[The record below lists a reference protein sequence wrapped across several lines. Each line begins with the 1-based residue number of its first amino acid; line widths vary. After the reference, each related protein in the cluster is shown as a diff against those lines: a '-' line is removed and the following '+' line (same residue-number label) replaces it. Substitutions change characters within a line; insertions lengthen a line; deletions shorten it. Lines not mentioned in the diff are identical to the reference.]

1 MVKLDNT
8 IVDGN
13 NLPQASIFYPKSKKA
28 VASAKS
34 FLEQLAIF
42 FKRNDIGR
50 IAMNKKIYNLEDFDQ
65 LGNYHHMGGTRMG
78 DNINTSVVDK
88 NLKVHNLSNLYTSG
102 SSNFFTGCYSNPT
115 FTIIQLSLRLA
126 DNIKKVLT

>member
-1 MVKLDNT
+1 
-8 IVDGN
+8 
-13 NLPQASIFYPKSKKA
+13 
-28 VASAKS
+28 
-34 FLEQLAIF
+34 
-42 FKRNDIGR
+42 
-50 IAMNKKIYNLEDFDQ
+50 MNKKIYNLEDFDQ

-88 NLKVHNLSNLYTSG
+88 NLKVHNLSNLYTGG

-126 DNIKKVLT
+126 DNIKKVLA